1 MTADV
6 LQVLIID
13 DDEVDRK
20 ALKRM
25 LQLADVKIEIL
36 ETDDGEV
43 AIESLRSQNFDC
55 AFIDYFMPNKNGM
68 EILKEARSLGI
79 AVPFIMLTGHGD
91 ELIAAEVMREGAVDY
106 IPKGEMTTELVHRA
120 VRYAVQV
127 KEAETARRE
136 SEERFRR
143 IAANLPIAI
152 LCFDE
157 KQNITFVN
165 EKFTEMF
172 GYGAA
177 DIPNLTAWMGKAHPN
192 VEYRERVL
200 RTGRIDIDNRINGIK
215 SNREIREID
224 ITCRDGTSKSIEV
237 TFELDGMSIY
247 VVYTDVTE
255 KKQAKEMLRQ
265 QSEVLQ
271 RNNDK
276 LHKAYEAAKAAQEI
290 AERANAAKSQF
301 LANMSHEIRTPMNGI
316 IGMADLTLMT
326 EVTKEQREYLTTV
339 KACSKSLLSVLNDI
353 IDYAK
358 IEVGKLTIER
368 VPFNVH
374 ESAQEVVRLFDVIA
388 KPKGLFIHLTI
399 DPAIPNTVIGDS
411 LRLRQVLSNLVGN
424 AVKFTAKGGVKVAID
439 CIEWEKEYAR
449 LKFSIKDT
457 GIGIPADKLDRLFK
471 VFSQVDNSNTR
482 EYGGSGLGLA
492 ISKQLVDMMNGNI
505 GVETA
510 VGLGS
515 TFYFTTHV
523 GLITKE
529 EPVGLGAAEEQKA
542 AICKQNPRKV
552 MIVEDDY
559 ISRKV
564 ASIFMAKIGFAVV
577 ETSNGIEAL
586 EIAQQEA
593 FDLILMDIH
602 LPDMDGYTTTALI
615 REKEK
620 EGSCYTPI
628 IAMTANALKG
638 DREKCLQAG
647 MDEYIAK
654 PIEISKLNT
663 IVTALLG

>member
-1 MTADV
+1 MTAYV

-25 LQLADVKIEIL
+25 LQLADVKIKIL
-36 ETDDGEV
+36 ETDDGQF
-43 AIESLRSQNFDC
+43 AIESLQSQHFDC

-68 EILKEARSLGI
+68 DILKEARSLGI

-127 KEAETARRE
+127 KETEIARRE
-136 SEERFRR
+136 SEDRFRR

-152 LCFDE
+152 LCFDK
-157 KQNITFVN
+157 KQDITFIN
-165 EKFTEMF
+165 EKFTDIF
-172 GYGAA
+172 GYVAEE
-177 DIPNLTAWMGKAHPN
+177 IPNLIAWLEKAHPN
-192 VEYRERVL
+192 EEYRERIR
-200 RTGRIDIDNRINGIK
+200 RTGRSDIDNRINGIK

-237 TFELDGMSIY
+237 TFELDGTSIY

-265 QSEVLQ
+265 QSAVLQ
-271 RNNDK
+271 GNNDK
-276 LHKAYEAAKAAQEI
+276 LHKAYEAAKIAQEI

-326 EVTKEQREYLTTV
+326 EVTEEQREYLTTV

-368 VPFNVH
+368 VPFDIR

-388 KPKGLFIHLTI
+388 KPKGLFLHLAI

-424 AVKFTAKGGVKVAID
+424 AVKFTARGGVKVAID
-439 CIEWEKEYAR
+439 CMEWEKEYAK

-457 GIGIPADKLDRLFK
+457 GIGIPTDKLDRLFK

-515 TFYFTTHV
+515 TFYFTTQV

-529 EPVGLGAAEEQKA
+529 IPVGMGVAEEEKT

-564 ASIFMAKIGFAVV
+564 AAIFMAKIGFVVV
-577 ETSNGIEAL
+577 EASNGSEAL
-586 EIAQQEA
+586 EIAQQET

-628 IAMTANALKG
+628 VAMTANALKG

-654 PIEISKLNT
+654 PIDISRLNT
-663 IVTALLG
+663 IVTTLLG